1 MLSLTRK
8 VHPSRTR
15 DLDVPLVIEI
25 DRLHSVKG
33 STWFSDL
40 SKILADIEADGH
52 WQRQA
57 YAS

>member
-25 DRLHSVKG
+25 DRLG
-33 STWFSDL
+33 RRLL
-40 SKILADIEADGH
+40 SQKINLAFGLNQD
-52 WQRQA
+52 
-57 YAS
+57 SS